1 MRDVSDGCD
10 GGKNDNYANHASQRR
25 ENETLVHWALQLA
38 AKLDLERAARHTL
51 PGMRCAGPS
60 R

>member
-1 MRDVSDGCD
+1 MRNVSDGCD

-38 AKLDLERAARHTL
+38 AKLDLERGGPTHL
-51 PGMRCAGPS
+51 AGYDV
-60 R
+60 RRA